1 MTYRVFIKSD
11 SDRQRAI
18 RLIGKSPIGHVVE
31 VRPHTRS
38 DAQNRMLW
46 QILTDVAKARPGG
59 RAATPDVWKALFMQA
74 CGHQQLFEIGL
85 DGRPFPT
92 GFRSSKMT
100 VSEMADLITFIQQW
114 GDENGV
120 TWSDERAAA

>member
-1 MTYRVFIKSD
+1 VTYRVFIKSD